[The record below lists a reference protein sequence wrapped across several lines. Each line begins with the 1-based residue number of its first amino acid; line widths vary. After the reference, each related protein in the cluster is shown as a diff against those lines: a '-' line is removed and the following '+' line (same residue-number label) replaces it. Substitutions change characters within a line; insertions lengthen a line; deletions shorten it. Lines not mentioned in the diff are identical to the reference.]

1 MKKRKSRIL
10 VVDDEEGFTQLTKLT
25 LTEYEIRE
33 ENISARALKTARSF
47 RPDLILLDV
56 MMPGLDGGDV
66 AAQLR
71 DDPPVAGCPDHFPD
85 RDRDPDGDEGASAAG
100 RLSFYFQ
107 TGHAGAA
114 RGKHR
119 ETSRALII
127 TSRQRPK

>member
-1 MKKRKSRIL
+1 MKKRKPRIL

-33 ENISARALKTARSF
+33 ENISARALETARSF

-71 DDPPVAGCPDHFPD
+71 DDPQLQAVPIIFLTAIVTPTETKAHPLL
-85 RDRDPDGDEGASAAG
+85 G